1 MLTQHY
7 HIIDSE
13 EYPDIREVEVYVN
26 GAYFIEIKD
35 VAPDDEYPNGIVLT
49 PEMAKDLVDVL
60 QNMLKEDNDQQ
71 PKKDMVWPESEA

>member
-49 PEMAKDLVDVL
+49 PEMAKGLVDVL

-71 PKKDMVWPESEA
+71 PK

>member
-71 PKKDMVWPESEA
+71 PKNAMVWPESEA

>member
-35 VAPDDEYPNGIVLT
+35 VLQMMNT
-49 PEMAKDLVDVL
+49 PTGL
-60 QNMLKEDNDQQ
+60 
-71 PKKDMVWPESEA
+71 S

>member
-1 MLTQHY
+1 MLAQHY

-26 GAYFIEIKD
+26 GAYLIEIKD

-49 PEMAKDLVDVL
+49 PEMAKYLVDAPT
-60 QNMLKEDNDQQ
+60 QMLK
-71 PKKDMVWPESEA
+71 

>member
-26 GAYFIEIKD
+26 GAYLIEIKD
-35 VAPDDEYPNGIVLT
+35 VAPDDEYPQRDCPDARNGERPCRCT
-49 PEMAKDLVDVL
+49 NPNAEMICRITLDIF
-60 QNMLKEDNDQQ
+60 
-71 PKKDMVWPESEA
+71 P